1 MGKCFGFV
9 FSRACNCSLRHFS
22 RERDEGTVP
31 PGLGLGGGQGR
42 RRLDGSISSQDMRR
56 RKIGTRKIGRRCLL
70 SHATGN

>member
-1 MGKCFGFV
+1 ML
-9 FSRACNCSLRHFS
+9 SLRFFS
-22 RERDEGTVP
+22 CVQLLPQTFFLVRGTK
-31 PGLGLGGGQGR
+31 GLCLRGWVGGGGQGR

>member
-1 MGKCFGFV
+1 MASFFLV
-9 FSRACNCSLRHFS
+9 RAIAPSDIFLVRGTKGLCLRGWV
-22 RERDEGTVP
+22 EG
-31 PGLGLGGGQGR
+31 GGGQGR